1 MPRSRLWRLGYPAER
16 SALRRL
22 AGCGSHT
29 FFTQKGCPKKF
40 TYTDPRTTRDWR
52 NLRLAYAK
60 PVASFADI
68 EDEYIERVHAVVH
81 RGHGGHP
88 KQAALEGL
96 APDLGG

>member
-1 MPRSRLWRLGYPAER
+1 M
-16 SALRRL
+16 
-22 AGCGSHT
+22 
-29 FFTQKGCPKKF
+29 
-40 TYTDPRTTRDWR
+40 
-52 NLRLAYAK
+52 AYAK